1 MRRSLVMLAVLFLTP
16 LADAGDLQQGM
27 ALYQQGKYAEAETAL
42 AGVAGPEASA
52 YRAASM
58 AKLKKHAAAEPEA
71 KAAVDALPTNE
82 VAVAALGESLV
93 GLKKYDEAATRLSAA
108 IAKKEDIAYAHYWL
122 GHAYYNKKQTDRMIL
137 HFDRF
142 LKLAPKAPEAVSV
155 QQLLAGLR

>member
-1 MRRSLVMLAVLFLTP
+1 MRRSLVLFVLSF
-16 LADAGDLQQGM
+16 ASFAAAGDLQQAI
-27 ALYQQGKYAEAETAL
+27 ALYQQGKYADAESAL

-58 AKLKKHAAAEPEA
+58 AKQKKHAAAEPEA
-71 KAAVDALPTNE
+71 KAAVEALPTND

-93 GLKKYDEAATRLSAA
+93 GLKKYDEAATRLEAA
-108 IAKKEDIAYAHYWL
+108 LAKREDIAYAHYWL
-122 GHAYYNKKQTDRMIL
+122 GHTYYNKKQTDKMIL